1 MMVLKYKDIK
11 VLIYIYF
18 FINTL
23 LFNMFPKVIN

>member
-1 MMVLKYKDIK
+1 MVLKYKDIK

-23 LFNMFPKVIN
+23 LFNMVQKL